1 MTDNKF
7 PLYTEEQLR
16 AIDIHE
22 LLPQQEPFV
31 MIGCLTQID
40 EVRTVTETVIS
51 PQNIFVDDGQ
61 FSASGLIENI
71 AQSCAARIG
80 FVNKYILHNGIQIG
94 VIGAVK
100 NFQVVSLPKAGQT
113 INTTVDTVSEVFG
126 MTLAKATVTCAGEVL
141 ATTDIKIGV
150 RSEEEKA

>member
-16 AIDIHE
+16 AIDVHE

-126 MTLAKATVTCAGEVL
+126 MTLAKATVTCEGEVL

-150 RSEEEKA
+150 RSEEE

>member
-31 MIGCLTQID
+31 MIGCMTQID

-126 MTLAKATVTCAGEVL
+126 MTLAKATVTCEGEVL

>member
-80 FVNKYILHNGIQIG
+80 FVNKFILHNDIQIG

-100 NFQVVSLPKAGQT
+100 NFQVLSLPKAGQT

-126 MTLAKATVTCAGEVL
+126 MTLAKATVTCEGEVL

>member
-80 FVNKYILHNGIQIG
+80 FVNKYILHNDIQIG

-126 MTLAKATVTCAGEVL
+126 MTLAKAIVTCEGEVL

>member
-51 PQNIFVDDGQ
+51 PQNICVDDGQ

-80 FVNKYILHNGIQIG
+80 FVNKYILHNDIQIG

-126 MTLAKATVTCAGEVL
+126 MTLAKATVTCEGEVL

>member
-80 FVNKYILHNGIQIG
+80 FVNKYILHNDIQIG

-100 NFQVVSLPKAGQT
+100 NFQVLSLPKAGQT

-126 MTLAKATVTCAGEVL
+126 MTLAKATVTCEGEVL

>member
-126 MTLAKATVTCAGEVL
+126 MTLAKATVTCEGEVL

-150 RSEEEKA
+150 RSEEEKV

>member
-80 FVNKYILHNGIQIG
+80 FVNKYILHNDIQIG

-100 NFQVVSLPKAGQT
+100 NFQVLSLPKAGQT
-113 INTTVDTVSEVFG
+113 IFTTVDTVSEVFG
-126 MTLAKATVTCAGEVL
+126 MTLAKATVTCEGEVL

>member
-126 MTLAKATVTCAGEVL
+126 MTLAKATVTFEGEVL

>member
-16 AIDIHE
+16 AIDVHE

-126 MTLAKATVTCAGEVL
+126 MTLAKATVTCEGEVL
-141 ATTDIKIGV
+141 ATIDIKIGV

>member
-1 MTDNKF
+1 MADNKF
-7 PLYTEEQLR
+7 PLFTEEQLR

-31 MIGCLTQID
+31 MIGCLTQVD

-100 NFQVVSLPKAGQT
+100 NFQVQSLPKAGQT
-113 INTTVDTVSEVFG
+113 ITTTVDTVSEVFG
-126 MTLAKATVTCAGEVL
+126 MTLAKATVTCEGEVL

>member
-1 MTDNKF
+1 
-7 PLYTEEQLR
+7 
-16 AIDIHE
+16 
-22 LLPQQEPFV
+22 

-126 MTLAKATVTCAGEVL
+126 MTLAKATVTCEGEVL

>member
-113 INTTVDTVSEVFG
+113 INTTVDTVSEEFG
-126 MTLAKATVTCAGEVL
+126 MTLAKATVTCEGEVL

>member
-61 FSASGLIENI
+61 FSASGLIENV

-126 MTLAKATVTCAGEVL
+126 MTLAKATVTCEGEVL

>member
-7 PLYTEEQLR
+7 PLNTEEQLR

-80 FVNKYILHNGIQIG
+80 FVNKYILHNDIQIG

-100 NFQVVSLPKAGQT
+100 NFQVLSLPKAGQT

-126 MTLAKATVTCAGEVL
+126 MTLAKATVTCEGEVL

>member
-80 FVNKYILHNGIQIG
+80 FVNKYILHNDIQIG

-113 INTTVDTVSEVFG
+113 INTTVDTVSEVVG
-126 MTLAKATVTCAGEVL
+126 MTLAKATVTCEGEVL

>member
-31 MIGCLTQID
+31 MIGCLNQID

-80 FVNKYILHNGIQIG
+80 FVNKYILHNDIQIG

-100 NFQVVSLPKAGQT
+100 NFQVLSLPKAGQT

-126 MTLAKATVTCAGEVL
+126 MTLAKATVTCEGEVL

>member
-80 FVNKYILHNGIQIG
+80 FVNKYILHNDIQIG

-126 MTLAKATVTCAGEVL
+126 MTLAKATVTCEGEVL

>member
-113 INTTVDTVSEVFG
+113 INTMVDTVSEVFG
-126 MTLAKATVTCAGEVL
+126 MTLAKATVTCEGEVL

>member
-100 NFQVVSLPKAGQT
+100 NFQVLSLPKAGQT

-126 MTLAKATVTCAGEVL
+126 MTLAKATVTCEGEVL

>member
-16 AIDIHE
+16 AIDVHE

-126 MTLAKATVTCAGEVL
+126 MTLAKATVTCEGEVL

-150 RSEEEKA
+150 RSEEEKS

>member
-51 PQNIFVDDGQ
+51 PQNIFVDEGQ

-126 MTLAKATVTCAGEVL
+126 MTLAKATVTCEGEVL